1 MNCFF
6 ARVVLAIVLA
16 SALVAD
22 SAAQTLKVGVAAA
35 QGGAAN
41 NSCDVVHAAY
51 SKSFRAESQMS
62 TKNGGAM
69 DVTKAQGEI
78 TADGSYTESC
88 KLLRDETLNGEAV
101 SVYSNVMRSHLGTAD
116 GKVWISKTKG
126 LVLQQEVEVDMGAR
140 GKGKQTIVFV
150 YTKK

>member
-1 MNCFF
+1 MNCFL

-16 SALVAD
+16 SVLVAN
-22 SAAQTLKVGVAAA
+22 SAAQTLKVGFAAA
-35 QGGAAN
+35 QGGAAK

-51 SKSFRAESQMS
+51 SKSFSTESQMS
-62 TKNGGAM
+62 TKNSGGVG
-69 DVTKAQGEI
+69 VTKALGEI

-101 SVYSNVMRSHLGTAD
+101 SVYSNVMKSHLVTAD

-126 LVLQQEVEVDMGAR
+126 LVLQQEVEVDMGAG
-140 GKGKQTIVFV
+140 GKGKQTIVFD